1 MYKGFKPFLLQCWGL
16 SSVADYLAS
25 DAPRA
30 AGAAMGPFQA
40 QAFALREQCSG
51 IINSLSQPVPFP
63 YFHILSLMLSV
74 NLGLLA
80 YALVSWETV
89 LTIPAFFITCLVM
102 LGLKETSI
110 AISDP
115 FGGDAVDFE
124 TDQYMAALLANTK
137 ALLTQRSED
146 AMRAM
151 PLPCHSGGLPTSSS

>member
-1 MYKGFKPFLLQCWGL
+1 MIDDL
-16 SSVADYLAS
+16 
-25 DAPRA
+25 
-30 AGAAMGPFQA
+30 
-40 QAFALREQCSG
+40 
-51 IINSLSQPVPFP
+51 
-63 YFHILSLMLSV
+63 YFMQV